1 MFRVF
6 TPMTETI
13 SQYLCSVFNFDRA
26 TSTTNVMSMSVANPG
41 PLTRRSSERELANGK
56 KRATSAGG
64 LLDRKNADGELQLGS
79 AMDAVSY
86 FCILYFF
93 FFAIFYLKS
102 LTEWTIWQE
111 KYFWHRAQIAFF
123 GSKKQIRVN
132 SAWLLILFV
141 ILDS

>member
-1 MFRVF
+1 
-6 TPMTETI
+6 MTETI

-93 FFAIFYLKS
+93 FLPFSI
-102 LTEWTIWQE
+102 
-111 KYFWHRAQIAFF
+111 
-123 GSKKQIRVN
+123 
-132 SAWLLILFV
+132 
-141 ILDS
+141 